1 MSEASKE
8 NANPYGEPTE
18 VVEQFY
24 ISEYDVSP
32 MIAHY
37 ENARREFV
45 EDTAEFLEENIPGTE
60 SIGNE
65 MMAEELL
72 DAVFEDLIEKI
83 EDKGLGLWVT
93 LNGNEEG
100 KGKMDYPIYNRS
112 PVGSFNS
119 MQPTLHQV
127 DSREP
132 SEEFFEAVA
141 LMVEDNEEDG
151 GASWG
156 GAPEDLFNKLDDEE
170 QELFYRIRSILIDGS
185 ITPEVGLLID
195 YAKSQ

>member
-1 MSEASKE
+1 MPEAPKE
-8 NANPYGEPTE
+8 NANPYGDPTE

-32 MIAHY
+32 MIAQY

-72 DAVFEDLIEKI
+72 DAVFEDLVEKI
-83 EDKGLGLWVT
+83 EEKGIGLWVT
-93 LNGNEEG
+93 LNGEG
-100 KGKMDYPIYNRS
+100 DGGMDYPIYNRS

-132 SEEFFEAVA
+132 SEEFFESLS
-141 LMVEDNEEDG
+141 LMVEDNEEEE

-156 GAPEDLFNKLDDEE
+156 GVPEDLFEKLDEEE

-195 YAKSQ
+195 YAKTQ